1 MADLQFHL
9 LDTVARDICA
19 DEETPHLHTRHYET
33 PPDSDED
40 RPKRAIKRY
49 SADDKRAFV
58 IQLFGST
65 GDGKPVQ
72 VDVVEFRPTFYLALP
87 IIKTLAA
94 IDAIRAYLTFQGIPL
109 SQLTLKQIQ
118 RKKFYGFTAHKPFP
132 FLELTMPSLALF
144 RLIKNLFLN
153 DKSEPCTKRPLGPP
167 YKKGE
172 TPEVYEA
179 NLDPMLRFFHTQ
191 NISPCGH
198 VQIRGG
204 MELVNESTE
213 TITLSVPY
221 TDVEPFVKQETAP
234 FVLVSWDIECYSQT
248 GDFPVAS
255 KQWSKIAEVLEQ
267 RKGAD
272 ESYQEAIERL
282 ILTGVMG
289 QFRPKKTLADLSRK
303 LKGKAFQETQS
314 DAIVPMIQGLKDILT
329 IGDPVIQ
336 IGATVTSNTSD
347 VGLERHLFVWPSCEA
362 IEGIVVHAY
371 EDESDMI
378 EAWFQWLLTVNPD
391 ILIGYNVFGFDERYL
406 WDRAEDLGLTG
417 PNGSIHSLTRLEEG
431 EVKLEE
437 KRLSSSA
444 MGDNFL
450 YIWTL
455 QGRLQI
461 DLYHYIKRNEQL
473 PSYKLDEVTKHYLSG
488 KVAKAEKGSDGRLV
502 LTLAGAIKDLRIG
515 RALCLLEATG
525 ESLTE
530 KMVILAV
537 EGAVVTVNWPLAE
550 TGEVLEED
558 QLGDAIKWVVVKDD
572 VSPADIFRLHRGTP
586 KDRALVGKYCLQDC
600 DLVLELYRNRE
611 VFNNS
616 MSMANVCS
624 VPIGYIFTRG
634 QGIKAESLMF
644 KACRERD
651 TLIPVLPAPNQNGS
665 EDSYEG
671 AIVFDPIPKFY
682 HEHPIGV
689 ADFAS
694 LYPSSMESENISHD
708 SLVWTK
714 DYDASGSLIGVVFGS
729 DEYDEQPGYGYTDIK
744 FDLLRVNPEDK
755 RKHPEKHKAG
765 LRICRYAQPLDGSKA
780 TVPEII
786 RGLLAARKAKRKEKA
801 KETDPAKQAL
811 LEAEQLAYKLTAN
824 SLYGQLGSST
834 FKVRLQS
841 LAASITAYGRNQ
853 IMFAKEVID
862 RFYGPSAN
870 DPRVSVKCEAKVMYG
885 DSVTGDTPLLLQ
897 KNGVGVLLRRI
908 DELEGLWVPYHETKE
923 AMVLAPPV
931 TVWTDKG
938 WTALRRVIRHRLA
951 PTKKLFRILTHTG
964 VADVTEDHSL
974 VLANGSEVKPS
985 EVAVGTELLHND
997 QAFTHCDSSD
1007 SDILLGEAF
1016 VMGLF
1021 VADGSSDVYQCP
1033 SGTKASWAINKAD
1046 HALLEEAGHLC
1057 PFPTKIL
1064 DTLASSGVY
1073 KLVPVGSIA
1082 EPARKYRQLFYNI
1095 HREKRIPDAI
1105 LNAPLTIVEAFWN
1118 GFYAG
1123 DGDKDEKGFVRIDQ
1137 KGKEITTGLG
1147 LLAMRLGY
1155 KVSLMD
1161 RLGKQDVFRITMTKG
1176 KQRQNPIAIKKIR
1189 ELPHPGPAAYVYDL
1203 ETENHHFAVGPGS
1216 LIVHNTDSLFIEFA
1230 LKDTSLSP
1238 RDKRQAVIDLTG
1250 EAGKLVT
1257 KALAPPHDFEFDK
1270 IFDPMLMFSKK
1281 RYAGLMFEENADDFV
1296 VKYMGIALKRRDNAP
1311 IVKTVYGTAMKKLL
1325 FERDVVGA
1333 TQYVQESVMDLINGK
1348 VKLGQLTITKSLRAE
1363 YANPLQIAHKA
1374 LADRMALRD
1383 PGNAPGSGD
1392 RIPFVYVQP
1401 PVGKTAAK
1409 LQGERVEAPSW
1420 IKEKGLKPDYEFY
1433 LTNQI
1438 QNPVSQM
1445 FGLVLEEMPG
1455 SDAIPW
1461 SKAPEDPEK
1470 LLVWRES
1477 AAAQILFDKA
1487 LQACQGHHKAA
1498 FVTKFFGP
1506 VTTEVASIK
1515 PTAPLSV
1522 SKAQAMNKSNHISNK
1537 PKQTTLN
1544 SFMLDGFLMK
1554 TIEKK
1559 ERAKRAAKKVA
1570 VTAVT
1575 TVPIQSLKNEIINQ

>member
-1 MADLQFHL
+1 MGDLQFHL

-19 DEETPHLHTRHYET
+19 EEETQQQTQTHYES
-33 PPDSDED
+33 PPPADSEEEGPR
-40 RPKRAIKRY
+40 RPSKRY
-49 SADDKRAFV
+49 SADDKKEFV

-65 GDGKPVQ
+65 AEGKQVQ
-72 VDVVEFRPTFYLALP
+72 VDVVGFRPTFYLALP
-87 IIKTLAA
+87 SVKTLAA

-109 SQLTLKQIQ
+109 SQLTLKQVQ
-118 RKKFYGFTAHKPFP
+118 RKKFYGFTANKPFP
-132 FLELTMPSLALF
+132 FLEITMPSLTLF
-144 RLIKNLFLN
+144 RLVKNLFLN
-153 DKSEPCTKRPLGPP
+153 DKSEPSTKRQLGSP
-167 YKKGE
+167 YRKGE
-172 TPEVYEA
+172 RPEVYEA

-204 MELVNESTE
+204 MDLVNDVEADTL
-213 TITLSVPY
+213 TLSVPY
-221 TDVEPFVKQETAP
+221 SDMEPFVKQETAP
-234 FVLVSWDIECYSQT
+234 FCLVSWDIDCYSQT

-255 KQWSKIAEVLEQ
+255 KEWSKIAEVLNQ
-267 RKGAD
+267 RKGVD
-272 ESYQEAIERL
+272 ESYQEAIQRL
-282 ILTGVMG
+282 YETGVMG
-289 QFRPKKTLADLSRK
+289 QLRPKKTLADLERK
-303 LKGKAFQETQS
+303 LRGKAFQEKTSETTTTTTIQ
-314 DAIVPMIQGLKDILT
+314 MLQGLKDILT

-336 IGATVTSNTSD
+336 IGTTVTRNTSD
-347 VGLERHLFVWPSCEA
+347 KDLERHLFVWPSCDP
-362 IEGIVVHAY
+362 IQGIVVHAY
-371 EDESDMI
+371 EDESTMI

-417 PNGSIHSLTRLEEG
+417 PNGAVHGLTRLQES

-461 DLYHYIKRNEQL
+461 DLYHYIKRNEIL

-502 LTLAGAIKDLRIG
+502 LTLAGAIKDLRVG

-525 ESLTE
+525 ESLTD

-537 EGAVVTVNWPLAE
+537 EGAVVTVGWPLAE
-550 TGEVLEED
+550 TGEALEEE
-558 QLGDAIKWVVVKDD
+558 QLGDAVKWVVVKDD
-572 VSPADIFRLHRGTP
+572 VSPADIFRLHKGSAA
-586 KDRALVGKYCLQDC
+586 DRALVGKYCLQDC

-644 KACRERD
+644 KACRERN
-651 TLIPVLPAPNQNGS
+651 TLIPVLPAPNREGTD
-665 EDSYEG
+665 DSYEG

-714 DYDASGSLIGVVFGS
+714 DYDASGNLIAVVFGS
-729 DEYDEQPGYGYTDIK
+729 DEYDEQPGYGYTDIS

-801 KETDPAKQAL
+801 KEPDPAKQAL

-862 RFYGPSAN
+862 RFYGPEAHHPKCSAT
-870 DPRVSVKCEAKVMYG
+870 VMYG
-885 DSVTGDTPLLLQ
+885 D
-897 KNGVGVLLRRI
+897 
-908 DELEGLWVPYHETKE
+908 
-923 AMVLAPPV
+923 
-931 TVWTDKG
+931 
-938 WTALRRVIRHRLA
+938 
-951 PTKKLFRILTHTG
+951 
-964 VADVTEDHSL
+964 
-974 VLANGSEVKPS
+974 
-985 EVAVGTELLHND
+985 
-997 QAFTHCDSSD
+997 
-1007 SDILLGEAF
+1007 
-1016 VMGLF
+1016 
-1021 VADGSSDVYQCP
+1021 
-1033 SGTKASWAINKAD
+1033 
-1046 HALLEEAGHLC
+1046 
-1057 PFPTKIL
+1057 
-1064 DTLASSGVY
+1064 
-1073 KLVPVGSIA
+1073 
-1082 EPARKYRQLFYNI
+1082 
-1095 HREKRIPDAI
+1095 
-1105 LNAPLTIVEAFWN
+1105 
-1118 GFYAG
+1118 
-1123 DGDKDEKGFVRIDQ
+1123 
-1137 KGKEITTGLG
+1137 
-1147 LLAMRLGY
+1147 
-1155 KVSLMD
+1155 
-1161 RLGKQDVFRITMTKG
+1161 
-1176 KQRQNPIAIKKIR
+1176 
-1189 ELPHPGPAAYVYDL
+1189 
-1203 ETENHHFAVGPGS
+1203 
-1216 LIVHNTDSLFIEFA
+1216 TDSLFIEFA
-1230 LKDTSLSP
+1230 VKDTSLSP
-1238 RDKRQAVIDLTG
+1238 RDKRQAVIDLTA

-1311 IVKTVYGTAMKKLL
+1311 IVKTVYGNAMKKLL

-1363 YANPLQIAHKA
+1363 YADPLRIAHKA

-1383 PGNAPGSGD
+1383 PGNAPSSGD

-1409 LQGERVEAPSW
+1409 LQGDRVEAPSW

-1455 SDAIPW
+1455 SDTVSW

-1477 AAAQILFDKA
+1477 VAAQILFDKA
-1487 LQACQGHHKAA
+1487 LQACQGYHKAA

-1506 VTTEVASIK
+1506 GTPVTTAVTVASIK
-1515 PTAPLSV
+1515 PAHPVSV
-1522 SKAQAMNKSNHISNK
+1522 SKPQTMNKNSSK

-1544 SFMLDGFLMK
+1544 TFMLDGFLMK

-1559 ERAKRAAKKVA
+1559 ERAKKAAKKA
-1570 VTAVT
+1570 ATETTINTA
-1575 TVPIQSLKNEIINQ
+1575 IQSLKNEIINQ

>member
-1 MADLQFHL
+1 
-9 LDTVARDICA
+9 
-19 DEETPHLHTRHYET
+19 
-33 PPDSDED
+33 
-40 RPKRAIKRY
+40 
-49 SADDKRAFV
+49 
-58 IQLFGST
+58 
-65 GDGKPVQ
+65 
-72 VDVVEFRPTFYLALP
+72 
-87 IIKTLAA
+87 
-94 IDAIRAYLTFQGIPL
+94 
-109 SQLTLKQIQ
+109 
-118 RKKFYGFTAHKPFP
+118 
-132 FLELTMPSLALF
+132 
-144 RLIKNLFLN
+144 
-153 DKSEPCTKRPLGPP
+153 
-167 YKKGE
+167 
-172 TPEVYEA
+172 
-179 NLDPMLRFFHTQ
+179 
-191 NISPCGH
+191 
-198 VQIRGG
+198 
-204 MELVNESTE
+204 
-213 TITLSVPY
+213 
-221 TDVEPFVKQETAP
+221 
-234 FVLVSWDIECYSQT
+234 
-248 GDFPVAS
+248 
-255 KQWSKIAEVLEQ
+255 
-267 RKGAD
+267 
-272 ESYQEAIERL
+272 
-282 ILTGVMG
+282 
-289 QFRPKKTLADLSRK
+289 
-303 LKGKAFQETQS
+303 
-314 DAIVPMIQGLKDILT
+314 
-329 IGDPVIQ
+329 
-336 IGATVTSNTSD
+336 
-347 VGLERHLFVWPSCEA
+347 
-362 IEGIVVHAY
+362 
-371 EDESDMI
+371 
-378 EAWFQWLLTVNPD
+378 
-391 ILIGYNVFGFDERYL
+391 
-406 WDRAEDLGLTG
+406 
-417 PNGSIHSLTRLEEG
+417 
-431 EVKLEE
+431 
-437 KRLSSSA
+437 
-444 MGDNFL
+444 
-450 YIWTL
+450 
-455 QGRLQI
+455 
-461 DLYHYIKRNEQL
+461 
-473 PSYKLDEVTKHYLSG
+473 
-488 KVAKAEKGSDGRLV
+488 
-502 LTLAGAIKDLRIG
+502 
-515 RALCLLEATG
+515 
-525 ESLTE
+525 
-530 KMVILAV
+530 
-537 EGAVVTVNWPLAE
+537 
-550 TGEVLEED
+550 LEED
-558 QLGDAIKWVVVKDD
+558 QLGDAVKWVVVKDD
-572 VSPADIFRLHRGTP
+572 VSPADIFRLHRGSAA
-586 KDRALVGKYCLQDC
+586 DRALVGKYCLQDC

-644 KACRERD
+644 KACRARD

-714 DYDASGSLIGVVFGS
+714 DYDASGSLIAVVFGS
-729 DEYDEQPGYGYTDIK
+729 DEYDEQPGYGYTDIS

-862 RFYGPSAN
+862 RFYGPEAN
-870 DPRVSVKCEAKVMYG
+870 DPRISMKCEAKVMYG

-897 KNGVGVLLRRI
+897 KDGHGVCLRRM
-908 DELEGLWVPYHETKE
+908 DELEGLWAPYHETKE
-923 AMVLAPPV
+923 AMVLDPPI
-931 TVWTDKG
+931 TVWTEKG
-938 WTALRRVIRHRLA
+938 WTPLRRVIRHRLA

-974 VLANGSEVKPS
+974 VLANGSEIKPS
-985 EVAVGTELLHND
+985 DVAVGTELLHND

-1007 SDILLGEAF
+1007 CDILLGEAF

-1021 VADGSSDVYQCP
+1021 VADGSSDVYRCP

-1046 HALLEEAGHLC
+1046 HALLEEAGRLC

-1082 EPARKYRQLFYNI
+1082 EPARKYRQLFYNV
-1095 HREKRIPDAI
+1095 HREKRIPESI
-1105 LNAPLTIVEAFWN
+1105 LNAPLAIVEAFWN

-1155 KVSLMD
+1155 KVSLTD

-1176 KQRQNPIAIKKIR
+1176 KQRRNPIAIKKIR

-1230 LKDTSLSP
+1230 VKDTSLSP
-1238 RDKRQAVIDLTG
+1238 RDKRQAVIDLTA

-1333 TQYVQESVMDLINGK
+1333 TRYVQESVMDLINGK

-1409 LQGERVEAPSW
+1409 LQGDRVEAPSW

-1455 SDAIPW
+1455 SETIPW

-1477 AAAQILFDKA
+1477 AAAQILFDRA
-1487 LQACQGHHKAA
+1487 LQACQGHHKTA

-1506 VTTEVASIK
+1506 VATVTGTPVVTSTATATASNIK
-1515 PTAPLSV
+1515 PAHPISV
-1522 SKAQAMNKSNHISNK
+1522 SKSMNKNSTK

-1544 SFMLDGFLMK
+1544 TFMMDGFLVK

-1559 ERAKRAAKKVA
+1559 ERAKKAAKKA
-1570 VTAVT
+1570 AAEATEAAIAT
-1575 TVPIQSLKNEIINQ
+1575 QGLKNEIVNE

>member
-1 MADLQFHL
+1 MTDLQFHL

-19 DEETPHLHTRHYET
+19 EEETETQTQTQTQTRYE
-33 PPDSDED
+33 PPADSEEEEP
-40 RPKRAIKRY
+40 RHPSNRY
-49 SADDKRAFV
+49 SADDKKEFV

-65 GDGKPVQ
+65 AEGQPVQ
-72 VDVVEFRPTFYLALP
+72 VDVIGFRPTFYLALP
-87 IIKTLAA
+87 AVKTQAA

-118 RKKFYGFTAHKPFP
+118 RKKFYGFTANKPFP

-144 RLIKNLFLN
+144 RLVKNLFLN
-153 DKSEPCTKRPLGPP
+153 DKSEPATKRPLGSP
-167 YKKGE
+167 YRKGE
-172 TPEVYEA
+172 VPEVYEA

-198 VQIRGG
+198 IQIQGG
-204 MELVNESTE
+204 MDLVNENTE
-213 TITLSVPY
+213 TLTLSVPY
-221 TDVEPFVKQETAP
+221 TDIEPFVKQDTAP
-234 FVLVSWDIECYSQT
+234 FVLASWDIECYSQT
-248 GDFPVAS
+248 GDFPVAN
-255 KQWSKIAEVLEQ
+255 KEWSTTAKVLEQ
-267 RKGAD
+267 RKGVE

-282 ILTGVMG
+282 FLTGVMG
-289 QFRPKKTLADLSRK
+289 QLRPKKTLADLSRK
-303 LKGKAFQETQS
+303 LKGKAFQEKTS
-314 DAIVPMIQGLKDILT
+314 DAVVPMLQGLRDILT

-336 IGATVTSNTSD
+336 IGTTVTRNTSD
-347 VGLERHLFVWPSCEA
+347 TDLERHLFVWPSCEA
-362 IEGIVVHAY
+362 IEGIVVHVY
-371 EDESDMI
+371 EDESAMI
-378 EAWFQWLLTVNPD
+378 EAWFQWILTVNPD
-391 ILIGYNVFGFDERYL
+391 ILIGYNIFGFDERYL
-406 WDRAEDLGLTG
+406 WDRADDLGLTG
-417 PNGSIHSLTRLEEG
+417 ANGAVHRLTRLQEG

-488 KVAKAEKGSDGRLV
+488 KLKKAEKSGDGRLV
-502 LTLAGAIKDLRIG
+502 LTLSGAIKDLRVG
-515 RALCLLEATG
+515 RALCLLDATG
-525 ESLTE
+525 ESVTD
-530 KMVILAV
+530 KMSILAV

-550 TGEVLEED
+550 TGEVLEEEG
-558 QLGDAIKWVVVKDD
+558 LADAIKWVVVKDD
-572 VSPADIFRLHRGTP
+572 VSPADIFRLHRGSP
-586 KDRALVGKYCLQDC
+586 GDRALVGKYCLQDC

-644 KACRERD
+644 RACRERG
-651 TLIPVLPAPNQNGS
+651 TLIPVLPAPNREGTD
-665 EDSYEG
+665 DSYEG

-714 DYDASGSLIGVVFGS
+714 DYDASGNLIAVVFGS
-729 DEYDEQPGYGYTDIK
+729 DEYDEQPGYGYTDIS

-765 LRICRYAQPLDGSKA
+765 LRICRYAQPLDGSKS

-801 KETDPAKQAL
+801 KEPDPAKQAL

-862 RFYGPSAN
+862 RFYGPEANHPKCSAT
-870 DPRVSVKCEAKVMYG
+870 VMYG
-885 DSVTGDTPLLLQ
+885 D
-897 KNGVGVLLRRI
+897 
-908 DELEGLWVPYHETKE
+908 
-923 AMVLAPPV
+923 
-931 TVWTDKG
+931 
-938 WTALRRVIRHRLA
+938 
-951 PTKKLFRILTHTG
+951 
-964 VADVTEDHSL
+964 
-974 VLANGSEVKPS
+974 
-985 EVAVGTELLHND
+985 
-997 QAFTHCDSSD
+997 
-1007 SDILLGEAF
+1007 
-1016 VMGLF
+1016 
-1021 VADGSSDVYQCP
+1021 
-1033 SGTKASWAINKAD
+1033 
-1046 HALLEEAGHLC
+1046 
-1057 PFPTKIL
+1057 
-1064 DTLASSGVY
+1064 
-1073 KLVPVGSIA
+1073 
-1082 EPARKYRQLFYNI
+1082 
-1095 HREKRIPDAI
+1095 
-1105 LNAPLTIVEAFWN
+1105 
-1118 GFYAG
+1118 
-1123 DGDKDEKGFVRIDQ
+1123 
-1137 KGKEITTGLG
+1137 
-1147 LLAMRLGY
+1147 
-1155 KVSLMD
+1155 
-1161 RLGKQDVFRITMTKG
+1161 
-1176 KQRQNPIAIKKIR
+1176 
-1189 ELPHPGPAAYVYDL
+1189 
-1203 ETENHHFAVGPGS
+1203 
-1216 LIVHNTDSLFIEFA
+1216 TDSLFIEFA
-1230 LKDTSLSP
+1230 VKDTSLSP

-1311 IVKTVYGTAMKKLL
+1311 IVKTVYGNAMKKLL

-1333 TQYVQESVMDLINGK
+1333 TQYVQEAVMDLINGK

-1363 YANPLQIAHKA
+1363 YADPLRIAHKA

-1409 LQGERVEAPSW
+1409 LQGDRVEAPSW

-1455 SDAIPW
+1455 VDTVSW
-1461 SKAPEDPEK
+1461 SKAPEDSEK

-1487 LQACQGHHKAA
+1487 LQACEGYHKAA
-1498 FVTKFFGP
+1498 FVTKFFGSGAP
-1506 VTTEVASIK
+1506 IVATASSIK
-1515 PTAPLSV
+1515 AGTPIRV
-1522 SKAQAMNKSNHISNK
+1522 SETKAMNKSNNK

-1544 SFMLDGFLMK
+1544 TFMLDGFLMK

-1559 ERAKRAAKKVA
+1559 ERAKKAAKKATEAPV
-1570 VTAVT
+1570 
-1575 TVPIQSLKNEIINQ
+1575 QSLKNEIINQ